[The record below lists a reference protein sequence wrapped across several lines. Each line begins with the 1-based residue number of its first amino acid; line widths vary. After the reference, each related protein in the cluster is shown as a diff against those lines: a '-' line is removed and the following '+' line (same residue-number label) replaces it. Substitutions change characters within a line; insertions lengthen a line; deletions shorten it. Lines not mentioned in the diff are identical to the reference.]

1 MNIPGTYAAN
11 TANLTGHDLPVMA
24 VLAKRKGLL
33 LALPLLCAALCAAA
47 TLAMPDVYRA
57 NVRLL
62 PPQQAQSG
70 SAALLAQLGGAGG
83 AAASL
88 GGLKNPADVYVGMLK
103 SRTIAD
109 MLITKHDLKRVYDT
123 ASQDKARRT
132 LAKNTSVSSEKEGFI
147 LVSVDDIEPKRAAL
161 LGNAYVTAL
170 TDLTTRLAVTE
181 AAQRRAFFEQQLAKT
196 KDNLANAEVSLKRA
210 LDTQGVISVDSESRA
225 IVETVGR
232 VRAQISA
239 KEIELSSMNAFVTKN
254 NQDYLRVR
262 AELSSLREE
271 LSKLENGRPEQIRKD
286 AGPQSG
292 LGNIKILRDVKYH
305 QMLYELLAKQYEMAR
320 LDEAKDNSLLQVLD
334 AAVEPERPVGPNR
347 PLLVALAFIGGAL
360 LALLIILF
368 GHYKKDMLA
377 EAGLASR

>member
-11 TANLTGHDLPVMA
+11 TETRTGHNLPVVA

-33 LALPLLCAALCAAA
+33 LGLALLSAVLCAVAVF
-47 TLAMPDVYRA
+47 AMPDVYRA

-109 MLITKHDLKRVYDT
+109 MLITQHDLKRVYDT
-123 ASQDKARRT
+123 ASQDKARRA

-147 LVSVDDIEPKRAAL
+147 LVSVDDSDPKRAAL
-161 LGNAYVTAL
+161 LGNAYVKAL

-181 AAQRRAFFEQQLAKT
+181 AAQRRAFFEQQLAQT
-196 KDNLANAEVSLKRA
+196 KDNLANAEISLKRA

-254 NQDYLRVR
+254 NQEYLRAR

-271 LSKLENGRPEQIRKD
+271 LSNLENGRPENTSKG
-286 AGPQSG
+286 AEPQSG

-368 GHYKKDMLA
+368 GHYKRDMLA
-377 EAGLASR
+377 EAGLGSR